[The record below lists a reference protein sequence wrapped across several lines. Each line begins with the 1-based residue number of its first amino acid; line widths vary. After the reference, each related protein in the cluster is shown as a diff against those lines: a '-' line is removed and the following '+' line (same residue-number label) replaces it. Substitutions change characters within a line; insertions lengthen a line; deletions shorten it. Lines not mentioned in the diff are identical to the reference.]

1 MSGILI
7 LFDWFWWKFPPGH
20 CRLQTEPRKTPMEVI
35 FVFAPPSSKG
45 LTTQATLKLF
55 SLMTSNTEQVIHA
68 FTGGIL
74 FKKCIVW
81 KSALLAKQFFLFFST
96 VCSRGRLSNSEA
108 VFIDDSLLLI
118 VRPTLPLIATPRQGT
133 SSQNQKSYLYLGF
146 SVCPTQPIFTNT
158 EREMLSSHSLQTKIE
173 ARANQ
178 PGSMLGMSTL
188 EFEDNVN
195 YTFEKREKRRFQGN
209 AVRKKPGIVSLS

>member
-1 MSGILI
+1 M
-7 LFDWFWWKFPPGH
+7 
-20 CRLQTEPRKTPMEVI
+20 
-35 FVFAPPSSKG
+35 
-45 LTTQATLKLF
+45 TTQATLKLKLY
-55 SLMTSNTEQVIHA
+55 SLITSNTEQVIYA
-68 FTGGIL
+68 ITGGIL
-74 FKKCIVW
+74 FKKWIIL
-81 KSALLAKQFFLFFST
+81 KSVLLAKQFFFFSS
-96 VCSRGRLSNSEA
+96 VLYVQRVGYSGNSEA
-108 VFIDDSLLLI
+108 VFIDDSLFLI